1 MIAGALIV
9 AAVGFVVRIVA
20 IVAALIRD

>member
-20 IVAALIRD
+20 IVAALMRD